1 MSAADWTHVHL
12 SLQARRGEIADH
24 WYEAIAHTSFVPRR
38 VAMVRDELRALTDQ
52 VIDALLD
59 EPVGRDRARAVG
71 SALAALHYV
80 HPDALDG
87 TLDVLG
93 RRLMDGLS
101 PDQAQALQPRLM
113 TLLGALAA
121 GFLARSRAM
130 LLDEQDHIRRA
141 LFVSRQQIEAAEEAR
156 VAAEA
161 AVRVRSE
168 ILNATAHDLRSPV
181 TAIIGRADLLRV
193 RLQRDTPPQPEWA
206 LTQTMAIRAGALRI
220 NGMVEE
226 LLDVARLQTGQG
238 LELSLEPVD
247 VAAVVQD
254 VVRARTG
261 AADTTATVVV
271 DAPMGL
277 MVEGDRL
284 RLERVVDNLLGN
296 AVKYSTQGTPV
307 TVTARL
313 SADAAIITVRDQGVG
328 IPVDEL
334 PRLFTPF
341 FRASTSRGIA
351 GIGIGLAGAKAIVE
365 QHGGRITVESV
376 IGEGTVVT
384 IALPAAGPSHE
395 EPVALA

>member
-1 MSAADWTHVHL
+1 MSAAEWTHLHP
-12 SLQARRGEIADH
+12 SLQARRGAIADH

-38 VAMVRDELRALTDQ
+38 VAMVRDELRTLTDQ

-59 EPVGRDRARAVG
+59 EPVDRDRARAVG
-71 SALAALHYV
+71 TALAALHYV

-93 RRLMDGLS
+93 RRLMDGLP
-101 PDQAQALQPRLM
+101 PDQVQSLQPRLM

-161 AVRVRSE
+161 AVRVRTE

-181 TAIIGRADLLRV
+181 TAIIGHADLLRI
-193 RLQRDTPPQPEWA
+193 RLQRDTPPQPEWM
-206 LTQTMAIRAGALRI
+206 LTQSAAIRAGALRI

-226 LLDVARLQTGQG
+226 LLDVARLQTGQE
-238 LELSLEPVD
+238 LELRLEPVD
-247 VAAVVQD
+247 VGLVVQD

-261 AADTTATVVV
+261 AADTSAAVVV
-271 DAPMGL
+271 DAPTGL

-296 AVKYSTQGTPV
+296 AIKYSTQGTPV

-313 SADAAIITVRDQGVG
+313 SADTVIVTVQDRGVG
-328 IPVDEL
+328 IPADEA
-334 PRLFTPF
+334 PHLFTPF
-341 FRASTSRGIA
+341 FRASTSHGIA

-376 IGEGTVVT
+376 VGVGTTVA
-384 IALPAAGPSHE
+384 IALPAALTSAAE
-395 EPVALA
+395 